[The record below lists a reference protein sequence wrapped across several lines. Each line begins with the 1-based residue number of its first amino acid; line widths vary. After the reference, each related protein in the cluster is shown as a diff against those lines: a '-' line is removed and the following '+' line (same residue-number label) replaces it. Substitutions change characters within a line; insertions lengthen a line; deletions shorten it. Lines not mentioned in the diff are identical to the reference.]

1 MKKEYLI
8 PITLCLQLEEEGIC
22 TTSEIDMNGETDH
35 FDSRRMRRMRRMR
48 FEENEEFDN
57 EF

>member
-8 PITLCLQLEEEGIC
+8 PITLCLQLGEEECIC
-22 TTSEIDMNGETDH
+22 TTSEIDMNGKTDH
-35 FDSRRMRRMRRMR
+35 FDSRRMGRMR
-48 FEENEEFDN
+48 FEEYEEFDN